1 MVGCSR
7 GRQENCIRIEYIS
20 YNAGFAFI
28 AFSAGANIELVE
40 DGFRIK
46 RSNPADSASRGRIQD
61 GASL

>member
-1 MVGCSR
+1 M
-7 GRQENCIRIEYIS
+7 EYIS

-40 DGFRIK
+40 DSFRIK
-46 RSNPADSASRGRIQD
+46 RSNPADSASRGQIQD